1 MLKEDA
7 SQIALWVEIP
17 KHVAGGHVQE
27 TRHLRQNL
35 ALSAFA

>member
-1 MLKEDA
+1 MFKEDA

-17 KHVAGGHVQE
+17 KHVAGGYVQE
-27 TRHLRQNL
+27 TRHLRHNL